1 MHTKVD
7 VLIPAR
13 AGSVGL
19 PGKNRIKLIDR
30 SLFLHS
36 VACAMRIDGV
46 RRVLVSTDDSV
57 LASEAVSSGAFV
69 PELRPSHLAANDT
82 PMVDVIQYTADLL
95 QAEGSDSGDFLLL
108 LDPTSPLRDPVA
120 INTALQQL
128 SRAHELD
135 GFVSVSIPSFNP
147 LWVGVILGKDG
158 EVRRHPAMSGVYS
171 RRQDVPEYWRINGS
185 FYAWRSEYARSIKP
199 DWLDSGTF
207 LGIETPELLSH
218 SIDTLEDFKLVEAL
232 LTSQTVSLS
241 WMENSSD

>member
-1 MHTKVD
+1 MHSKVD

-19 PGKNRIKLIDR
+19 PGKNRIKLVDR

-36 VACAMRIDGV
+36 VACALRIDGV
-46 RRVLVSTDDSV
+46 KRVFVSTDDSV

-82 PMVDVIQYTADLL
+82 PMVDVIKYAAGLL
-95 QAEGSDSGDFLLL
+95 QADGSGSGDFLLL
-108 LDPTSPLRDPVA
+108 LDPTSPLRDPVS
-120 INTALQQL
+120 INRALEHL
-128 SRAHELD
+128 SQAHELD
-135 GFVSVSIPSFNP
+135 GFVSVSVPSFNP
-147 LWVGVILGKDG
+147 LWVGVILGPNG

-185 FYAWRSEYARSIKP
+185 FYAWKNEYARTIKP
-199 DWLDSGTF
+199 DWLDRGAF
-207 LGIETPELLSH
+207 LGIETPELMSH
-218 SIDTLEDFKLVEAL
+218 SIDTMEDFKLVEAL

-241 WMENSSD
+241 WMENRNV